1 MFKLKINKQPRSYKD
16 WPKVALL
23 NEDYRYKLHNLYLA
37 ITYLDLWNYIFENPP
52 DESKGYMFTNDRNL
66 NEIKKH
72 LLVQDSFHCRGS
84 FAFCMRKMLYISQF
98 GFNEFKKKY
107 NIETNKI
114 DSDVFFLKI

>member
-52 DESKGYMFTNDRNL
+52 DENKGYMFTNDRNL
-66 NEIKKH
+66 NKIKRH
-72 LLVQDSFHCRGS
+72 FLVKDCFNCRGS
-84 FAFCMRKMLYISQF
+84 FAFCMRRMLHISQF
-98 GFNEFKKKY
+98 GFNEFKKSY
-107 NIETNKI
+107 NTETNKI